1 MKLADPDV
9 VSNQSEYQKLAQS
22 MSELDEVFAHS
33 FSVQSLQLYFK
44 GFLKLTSIVGCI
56 SLQEI

>member
-33 FSVQSLQLYFK
+33 FSVQNLQLFS
-44 GFLKLTSIVGCI
+44 GFLNIEFNFRL
-56 SLQEI
+56 